1 MIYERLIIINNEI
14 GELYHLSSSLSF
26 VILRYKDKHKLSLLD
41 SNVHEENRNSQW
53 KPFGHWSDAV

>member
-14 GELYHLSSSLSF
+14 GELYHLISSLSF

-41 SNVHEENRNSQW
+41 SNVHEENRNSQ
-53 KPFGHWSDAV
+53 